1 MERPRGI
8 KQRVHWHS
16 IRAMVKAGIKPVDIS
31 RQLNGAVTADQI
43 YRKKAKWAKEEY
55 YTSDKYAKY
64 RTEQYKNWRT
74 ACLRR
79 DNHRCVVCGRGRPA
93 RLEVDHIHSW
103 SRHPELRFDVDNGQ
117 TLCHSC
123 HKRTPTY
130 GFKASRYDCS
140 YEKNAEWVRSEKER
154 IKLEKLKKRLKKL

>member
-1 MERPRGI
+1 MVSQG
-8 KQRVHWHS
+8 W
-16 IRAMVKAGIKPVDIS
+16 RATDIS
-31 RQLNGAVTADQI
+31 DKYNGAVTADQI
-43 YRKKAKWAKEEY
+43 YRKRAKWSKEDY

-64 RTEQYKNWRT
+64 RTAEYKNWRR
-74 ACLRR
+74 AVLMR
-79 DNHRCVVCGRGRPA
+79 DKSRCVVCGRGRPA

-103 SRHPELRFDVDNGQ
+103 SKHPELRFDVDNGQ

-130 GFKASRYDCS
+130 GFKAARYICS

>member
-1 MERPRGI
+1 MPINKVKSKI
-8 KQRVHWHS
+8 KWSQ
-16 IRAMVKAGIKPVDIS
+16 IKTLVKQGIKPVDIE
-31 RQLNGAVTADQI
+31 RKYNGAVTADQI

-55 YTSDKYAKY
+55 YSSEKYAKY
-64 RTEQYKNWRT
+64 RTPQYIAWRK
-74 ACLRR
+74 ACLQR

-103 SRHPELRFDVDNGQ
+103 SKHPELRFDVDNGQ

-130 GFKASRYDCS
+130 GFKAARYICS